1 MFPGTPL
8 GRRLGHAGSD
18 QIRGISVGTA
28 RALKLGEVGG
38 GRRLTNAAC
47 LVKDAYKLPALA
59 RLRFRLRLIVCRF
72 GASAQ
77 FLSSNVLAFHFSND
91 STSLFGLFFQNGS
104 LPYSF
109 LLRQPPES
117 TDLATMTVALFDYLG
132 MSPLFFLYSAWDC
145 FLPALSSVE
154 PRTELVMSGDKK
166 ISAPKATIYL
176 DFQGISALV
185 VRTYPNAL
193 FRPLGLTLDDLLHL
207 IAPSC
212 SPSCQGPQQAY
223 ESLLRIL

>member
-1 MFPGTPL
+1 MQVHNFFYHP
-8 GRRLGHAGSD
+8 
-18 QIRGISVGTA
+18 
-28 RALKLGEVGG
+28 K
-38 GRRLTNAAC
+38 
-47 LVKDAYKLPALA
+47 
-59 RLRFRLRLIVCRF
+59 F
-72 GASAQ
+72 
-77 FLSSNVLAFHFSND
+77 LAFHFSND

-109 LLRQPPES
+109 LLRQPPEPP
-117 TDLATMTVALFDYLG
+117 DLATMTVALFDYLG
-132 MSPLFFLYSAWDC
+132 MSPLFFLYSAWNC

-185 VRTYPNAL
+185 VRTYPNAR
-193 FRPLGLTLDDLLHL
+193 FRPLGSTFDDLLHL
-207 IAPSC
+207 VAPPC
-212 SPSCQGPQQAY
+212 SPSGQGPWQAS